1 MKYKEI
7 FENSAMGKPYSFMS
21 MATTGLKDDDHIVG
35 IWFTEEDGKVVRF
48 LRAGSDI
55 IESQQY
61 HRIPEEL
68 YREEA
73 VPEKDFAEAVMLYLQ
88 DHTTVTYNTPFML
101 KFLGRD
107 VFNRVGA
114 PFGLFDI
121 DPVIRWILTNQT
133 IRTPDDC
140 NLSYIFAE
148 VATWRQSRGKAIR
161 KALSDVL
168 PSWEPSGAYPEPFV
182 LAQALRDAWQALGEY
197 PVSLLVSEE
206 PSRRT
211 AEVLHAPPIPSGT
224 VPGQSV

>member
-1 MKYKEI
+1 MKYKEL
-7 FENSAMGKPYSFMS
+7 FENSALGKPYAFMS
-21 MATTGLKDDDHIVG
+21 MATTGLKDEDHIVG
-35 IWFTEEDGKVVRF
+35 LWFADQEGKVIRF

-68 YREEA
+68 YNVEA
-73 VPEKDFAEAVMLYLQ
+73 VPPNEFAEKVLAYLK
-88 DHTTVTYNTPFML
+88 DHVIVTYNMSFMT
-101 KFLGRD
+101 KFLDRD
-107 VFNRVGA
+107 VFPYGVQSVA
-114 PFGLFDI
+114 AYDI
-121 DPVIRWILTNQT
+121 DPIIRWITTNQAIPT
-133 IRTPDDC
+133 EEDGT
-140 NLSYIFAE
+140 LFYI
-148 VATWRQSRGKAIR
+148 VKTVSTWSRSRGKAIR

-182 LAQALRDAWQALGEY
+182 LAQALRDAWQVLGEY

-206 PSRRT
+206 PSHKS